1 MISALLFSLFSALL
15 PCSLCAQTAVS
26 LFMRSDSLQTNEV
39 FSVSGDEY
47 ATVGHHGPAIE
58 NSHFAL
64 RIYFNDSGSID
75 LYSKSGRGMELRRYL
90 WYPDELHRRKYGA
103 GSDEYIVGKTL
114 GAGGV
119 ALWDDG
125 KIVRLVA
132 TEGRRAKA
140 GKTKSGSFIE
150 MISYGVA
157 YKGGK
162 VDICVRV
169 DMSDKN
175 RTAIVTA
182 SELSGKKVQF
192 VTGVNYFEGEQ
203 TDIGK
208 DYVAVWGR
216 HPYSPIYSASAPV
229 SSTKEASASDANA
242 DGVDA
247 APVKASA
254 VGVALKFR
262 EDKFLPAEKTD
273 GFLRLVSKP
282 TSRISTNLIAAS
294 EKEAELRTAST
305 FFAFIKK

>member
-1 MISALLFSLFSALL
+1 MMSALLFSLFSALM
-15 PCSLCAQTAVS
+15 PSSLCAQTAVS

-39 FSVSGDEY
+39 FSASGDEY
-47 ATVGHHGPAIE
+47 VTVGHHGPAIE

-75 LYSKSGRGMELRRYL
+75 IYSKSGRGMELRRYL
-90 WYPDELHRRKYGA
+90 WYPDEVHKQKFGA
-103 GSDEYIVGKTL
+103 GGDEYIVGNTL
-114 GAGGV
+114 GAGGI
-119 ALWDDG
+119 ALWDEG

-132 TEGRRAKA
+132 TEGRRAKS

-150 MISYGVA
+150 LISYGVE
-157 YKGGK
+157 YRGTK
-162 VDICVRV
+162 VNICIRV

-182 SELSGKKVQF
+182 SVLSGKKVQF

-216 HPYSPIYSASAPV
+216 HPYSPVYSASSPLSAI
-229 SSTKEASASDANA
+229 EASASDANA

-273 GFLRLVSKP
+273 GFLQLVSKP